1 MTAIVVA
8 SIIAGALLARLILYI
23 VDWHNNDKEARV
35 NATLAKNR
43 RAWANEIERAGRRLR
58 EADRLAEEER
68 QRREILDAVASKKL
82 NVKLVGGAVQYA
94 EAWE

>member
-1 MTAIVVA
+1 MADLFLQMFAGVTVA
-8 SIIAGALLARLILYI
+8 AFMRELYA
-23 VDWHNNDKEARV
+23 WHKRDREARI
-35 NATLAKNR
+35 NKTLAANR